1 LDDISTGTLFGLL
14 TILILIS
21 AYFSSSETGMMS
33 LNRYRLKHLVK
44 NNHTGAKRVEK
55 LLNRP
60 DRLIGLILIGNN
72 LVNILASSIATI
84 IGMRLFAENEALG
97 LAVSTGLLTI
107 VILIFAE
114 VTPKTLAA
122 LHPEKVAFPSSFI
135 LRPLLTLF
143 YPMVWLVNIISNG
156 LLRLFRVNV
165 ENDDNG
171 ALSSEEL
178 RTVVHE
184 AGAMIPQRHQ
194 DMLISILD
202 LEKVTVDDI
211 MIPRNEIIAIDI
223 NDDWEVLL
231 RQLRNISHTKVL
243 LYRDNIDDAVG
254 FVHTRD
260 ALRLLLKEQFDKTSL
275 LRAVK
280 ELYFIPESTPL
291 NVQLLKFQ
299 RKKERIGLI
308 VDEYGDI
315 QGLVTLEDILEEI
328 VGDFTTTMAPSASEE
343 IEPQSDGSYII
354 DGTANVRDIN
364 KEMNWHFPT
373 DGPKTLNGLI
383 LEYLEE
389 IPKASIT
396 LNIEGHPLEVL
407 EIENNVIQRVR
418 VQPAEKK
425 APKNRTLISCS
436 ATVE

>member
-1 LDDISTGTLFGLL
+1 MDDISTGTLFGLL

-84 IGMRLFAENEALG
+84 LGMRLFAENEALG

-143 YPMVWLVNIISNG
+143 YPLVWLVNIISNG

-165 ENDDNG
+165 EHDNNG
-171 ALSSEEL
+171 ALNSDEL

-202 LEKVTVDDI
+202 LEKVTVDDV
-211 MIPRNEIIAIDI
+211 MVPRNEIIAIDI
-223 NDDWEVLL
+223 NDEWEILL
-231 RQLRNISHTKVL
+231 RQLRNISHTRVL
-243 LYRDNIDDAVG
+243 LYRDTIDDAVG

-260 ALRLLLKEQFDKTSL
+260 ALRLLLKEQLDKTTL

-343 IEPQSDGSYII
+343 IVAQPDGSYII

-364 KEMNWHFPT
+364 KEMSWHFPT

-389 IPKASIT
+389 IPVS
-396 LNIEGHPLEVL
+396 NISLKIAGHPLEVL
-407 EIENNVIQRVR
+407 AIENNVIQRVR
-418 VQPAEKK
+418 VQAAEKNK
-425 APKNRTLISCS
+425 SDITP
-436 ATVE
+436 